1 MNEPLKLKPL
11 KLLCIDDEIGIL
23 KSLMRL
29 LRNESFDV
37 LVASE
42 GAEALSILAANE
54 IQVVLVDQRMPD
66 IDGLKLLKKIK
77 AQYPS
82 IVAIVLSG
90 LVDLE
95 YILSA
100 INRGEVERF
109 LAKPWNDEELKTVIR
124 QCFYYFDLAK
134 KNTQLNQ
141 LVNQQ
146 KNQLDNMKNLLDK

>member
-1 MNEPLKLKPL
+1 MNKPL

-23 KSLMRL
+23 KSLTRL
-29 LRNESFDV
+29 LRNESFTV
-37 LVASE
+37 VVASD
-42 GAEALSILAANE
+42 GAEALSLLATNE
-54 IQVVLVDQRMPD
+54 IQVVLVDQHMPD
-66 IDGLKLLKKIK
+66 TDGLKLLKKIK
-77 AQYPS
+77 AQNPS

-124 QCFYYFDLAK
+124 QCFNYFDLAK
-134 KNTQLNQ
+134 RNTELND
-141 LVNQQ
+141 LVDQQ
-146 KNQLDNMKNLLDK
+146 KSQLDNMKKLLGK